1 MIKSQ
6 DKAIRYFPDCL
17 GRLIAR
23 IFFKSSRVNAVDLT
37 IVNHGHI
44 LAQSRIGC
52 ELLVRGDG
60 FQHGVRIDKTPHSKR
75 ISKNRRRAI
84 VSSLFVPMTQRLR
97 YALIASAILLIAA
110 AAGQDTFTGVQRIVV
125 AGDIHGDYDR
135 LIEILRTG
143 NLIDRK
149 NDWCGGKAHFVL
161 IGDMVDRGPAS
172 RKVLDYV
179 MALQTQAERSGG
191 AVHALIG
198 NHEVM
203 NMIDDLRYVSK
214 EDWVSYQTPNSEELR
229 NKAANSA
236 LKSAKEDSK
245 AKGTKPPDAAKFLAD
260 FNADHPLGWVEHCL
274 LFGPSGKYG
283 KWLREQKV
291 IIKINDLIF
300 VHAGIPPKY
309 TNATRDEINRAAIA
323 EVDDPVK
330 LADGMITTEEGPLWY
345 RDLLTAPEDQAELVE
360 QVDRIL
366 NTRQVRRI
374 IVGHT
379 VMPAITPRFGGKVIG
394 VDVGLSVFFK
404 GPPEFLVIEG
414 ARFTVVCRG
423 QRIDFPSDG
432 RNVLQYLRGVA
443 KADPENTALRKLIEP
458 TQR

>member
-1 MIKSQ
+1 
-6 DKAIRYFPDCL
+6 
-17 GRLIAR
+17 
-23 IFFKSSRVNAVDLT
+23 
-37 IVNHGHI
+37 
-44 LAQSRIGC
+44 
-52 ELLVRGDG
+52 
-60 FQHGVRIDKTPHSKR
+60 
-75 ISKNRRRAI
+75 
-84 VSSLFVPMTQRLR
+84 MTQRLR
-97 YALIASAILLIAA
+97 YALIAAAILLVAA

-125 AGDIHGDYDR
+125 VGDIHGDYDR
-135 LIEILRTG
+135 LIEILRMG

-149 NDWCGGKAHFVL
+149 NAWSGTKGRLVL

-179 MALQTQAERSGG
+179 MALQTQAARSGG
-191 AVHALIG
+191 AVYALIG

-214 EDWVSYQTPNSEELR
+214 EDWASYQTPNSEELR
-229 NKAANSA
+229 NKAANFA
-236 LKSAKEDSK
+236 LESAKKDSK
-245 AKGTKPPDAAKFLAD
+245 AKGTKPPDAAKFLTD
-260 FNADHPLGWVEHCL
+260 FNADHPLGWVEHRL

-291 IIKINDLIF
+291 IIKINDLVF

-309 TNATRDEINRAAIA
+309 ANATRDEINRTAIA
-323 EVDDPVK
+323 EVDDPAK
-330 LADGMITTEEGPLWY
+330 LDDGMITAEDGPLWY
-345 RDLLTAPEDQAELVE
+345 RDLLTAPEDQAELAG

-366 NTRQVRRI
+366 NTQQAQHI

-394 VDVGLSVFFK
+394 VDVGLSIFFK

-423 QRIDFPSDG
+423 QPIDFPSDG
-432 RNVLQYLRGVA
+432 RNVPQYLRMAA
-443 KADPENTALRKLIEP
+443 KADPENTALQMLIEQNP
-458 TQR
+458 R